1 MKSLKFIGAATLGF
15 LLLAGLSVAAKHKI
29 TNPATAAAEPT
40 KAIAVLKPTEGNKV
54 WGWATFTKDGD
65 KIKVV
70 GEIEG
75 LTPGKHGFHV
85 HEFGDCSAKDASS
98 AGPHFNPQNT
108 PHADHG
114 SAQRHVGDL
123 GNIEANAD
131 GKARID
137 LTDSAMK
144 LDGPNSIL
152 GRGVIV
158 HAQADDLKSQPAG
171 NAGGRQ
177 ACAAIG
183 IAKP

>member
-1 MKSLKFIGAATLGF
+1 MKSLKHFSAATLGC
-15 LLLAGLSVAAKHKI
+15 LLLAGLSVAAKNDAVKSA
-29 TNPATAAAEPT
+29 PAAEPT

-54 WGWATFTKDGD
+54 WGWVAFTKDGD

-85 HEFGDCSAKDASS
+85 HEFGDCSAKDGAS
-98 AGPHFNPQNT
+98 AGGHFNPQNS
-108 PHADHG
+108 PHAAHD

-123 GNIEANAD
+123 GNLEAGAD
-131 GKARID
+131 GKARVD
-137 LTDSAMK
+137 LTDSMMK

-183 IAKP
+183 VAKP